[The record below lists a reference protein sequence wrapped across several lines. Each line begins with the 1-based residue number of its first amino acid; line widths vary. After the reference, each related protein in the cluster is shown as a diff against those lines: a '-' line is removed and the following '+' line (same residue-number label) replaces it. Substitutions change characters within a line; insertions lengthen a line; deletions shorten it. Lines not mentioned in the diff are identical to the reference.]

1 MLRKILFV
9 DDDRILRAAF
19 EQILAGYRDH
29 FTAVMANDGFEAVQL
44 LKKLPFS
51 LVILDLVMPRMD
63 GISLLKHIR
72 DNYPD
77 IPVAIIS
84 GMPLEKMHQLATTG
98 GIVAYIS
105 KPFQADDLISVIM
118 TTLRKEAEGGTMHD
132 VSPAVFLQFMEMD
145 AKTCTIRVLD
155 KVSQQGGVLFFID
168 GQLVDARIGEMTG
181 MDAALEVFTWDAVTL
196 FLRNACAPRTDI
208 INSGLQP
215 IIMKAAGM
223 KDESGGDDME
233 PGDSQESLPAPAAIA
248 TKAPVAMAS
257 DLDDLVLPEDFPTPQ
272 TFADLEAVEL
282 RLDEDEEDA
291 GPNRELIDLLG
302 KGAGIRCSP
311 TDIDNEP
318 ALNMALLQLSALG
331 AGSQFGEFRVGYITT
346 GGKTDRVLLPRQP
359 ATIVNVQP
367 NSPKDK
373 IIDLLR
379 TGAGTTPVLK

>member
-19 EQILAGYRDH
+19 EQILAGYREH
-29 FTAVMANDGFEAVQL
+29 FSAVMANDGFEAVQI

-77 IPVAIIS
+77 IPAVIIS
-84 GMPLEKMHQLATTG
+84 GMPLEKMHQLAATD

-105 KPFQADDLISVIM
+105 KPFQADDLISTIKA
-118 TTLRKEAEGGTMHD
+118 TLRKEAEGGTMHD

-155 KVSQQGGVLFFID
+155 KVSQQGGILYFID
-168 GQLVDARIGEMTG
+168 GQLVDARVGELTG
-181 MDAALEVFTWDAVTL
+181 MDAALEVFTWDAVTI
-196 FLRNACAPRTDI
+196 FLRNTCPPRKDI

-223 KDESGGDDME
+223 KDESEGEDQDA
-233 PGDSQESLPAPAAIA
+233 GDSQGPMPAPTVI
-248 TKAPVAMAS
+248 AS
-257 DLDDLVLPEDFPTPQ
+257 DLDDLVLPEDFPTPPA
-272 TFADLEAVEL
+272 FPDLEVVEL
-282 RLDEDEEDA
+282 RLDEKEKDT
-291 GPNRELIDLLG
+291 GQNKELIDLFE

-311 TDIDNEP
+311 SDIQNDP
-318 ALNMALLQLSALG
+318 ALNMALLQLNALG
-331 AGSQFGEFRVGYITT
+331 AGSEFGKFRVGYITT
-346 GGKTDRVLLPRQP
+346 GGKTDRVLLPGQP
-359 ATIVNVQP
+359 ATVVHVQP
-367 NSPKDK
+367 NCPKDK
-373 IIDLLR
+373 IVDLLR
-379 TGAGTTPVLK
+379 SGAGAPVSK